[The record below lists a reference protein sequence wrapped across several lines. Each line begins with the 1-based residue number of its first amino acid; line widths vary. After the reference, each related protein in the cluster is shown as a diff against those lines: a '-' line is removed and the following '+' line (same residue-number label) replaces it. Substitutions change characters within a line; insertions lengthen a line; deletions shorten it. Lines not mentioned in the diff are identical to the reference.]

1 MYPSEMRRSKQ
12 IKERKEITR
21 IRRKFNG
28 KENKHT
34 AQK

>member
-1 MYPSEMRRSKQ
+1 MYPSEMRRNKQ
-12 IKERKEITR
+12 IKLKERKEITR

-34 AQK
+34 A